1 MSWAIVIGIDRYSG
15 DVPSLAG
22 AVADARSFYR
32 WVTSSSGGNVPQN
45 QTYRLY
51 ALATGDSQTDESDD
65 ALGGD
70 PLDLARPIVEPTKD
84 NVMAVVNDLMRASK
98 GGDERL
104 FFYFSG
110 HGLTVS
116 YANREESALAMS
128 GFDEEHIDQTLAVR
142 SIGEFFETTQFQDQ
156 FFFIDACRNKP
167 KLHVDPIGR
176 WSIPRTRDPG
186 QPPVQQF
193 ILYATSP
200 GRKATEAG
208 VWPGEAEGAF
218 SSVLMQGLSGKGRA
232 KAWSWERNCYEV
244 RWEAL
249 TTYVKSQMEHRRQGF
264 PEGARSNIQVP
275 QDSGSRGVVDRERD
289 ARLTTIPR
297 RAVPQVTLD
306 IHLGARLDEPVDLSV
321 LDATAGKVESESG
334 LTASPHTLTL
344 LPRTYAIDAKTAT
357 RRGRLAIPIDLYDDD
372 CDEELQR
379 PVPEIKWRED
389 EDEEDDLEAGEG
401 DAAIELRSQDPL
413 AVAEITDE
421 AGHFF
426 GVAIPGKPRN
436 ALTPGFYR
444 VRTVGPALADVGEQQ
459 LLLLKT
465 GRPQSVELQP
475 AAPNQQAATFAEA
488 FGGHVDGHF
497 IVPVADAEPVAW
509 AQPSTVL
516 AAAVGARIHGD
527 EKVLAALDIGASPE
541 IDADSG
547 IAVYAVAVDDNLE
560 ALDALRMRVWPV
572 GQPIPKKADALR
584 RSNANVAALLRDAKP
599 VPHWL
604 SIEMGDE
611 TPTVLALSI
620 LRGRLATVIAEVESE
635 TLRLYQ
641 FHPTVNPSESSTPG
655 RLRRVEQLQRLLL
668 GGRLS
673 GAEALAR
680 DVAAGASDDPFA
692 GCVAGYVLLRLG
704 GHREELGDLAS
715 AIIAAAPQLSDAF
728 ILRGEYE
735 AYVQNPERADQAFAD
750 AASAGVPAFGE
761 GLTRLV
767 EGLRVSGLSHPRAW
781 LVRYIFQQHARG
793 SMWAAFT
800 PRYEFEPDR
809 FVITGVDLGYEG

>member
-32 WVTSSSGGNVPQN
+32 WVTSSSGGNVPQS

-51 ALATGDSQTDESDD
+51 APATDESQTEESDNG
-65 ALGGD
+65 LGSD
-70 PLDLARPIVEPTKD
+70 PSDPAKAIVEPTKD
-84 NVMAVVNDLMRASK
+84 NVMAAVNDLMRASK

-128 GFDEEHIDQTLAVR
+128 GFDEEHADQTLAVR
-142 SIGEFFETTQFQDQ
+142 SITEFFETTQFQDQ

-200 GRKATEAG
+200 GRRATEAG

-218 SSVLMQGLSGKGRA
+218 SSVLMHGLSGQGRA

-249 TTYVKSQMEHRRQGF
+249 ATYVKNQMERRREGL
-264 PEGARSNIQVP
+264 PEDARSNIQVP
-275 QDSGSRGVVDRERD
+275 QDTGSRGVVDRERD
-289 ARLTTIPR
+289 ARLTIISR
-297 RAVPQVTLD
+297 RAVSQVAFD
-306 IHLGARLDEPVDLSV
+306 IDLGAPLDEPIDLWV
-321 LDATAGKVESESG
+321 LDATAGEVESESG

-344 LPRTYAIDAKTAT
+344 LPRTYAISAKTAT
-357 RRGRLAIPIDLYDDD
+357 RRGRLAVPLDLSDDS
-372 CDEELQR
+372 DEELQK
-379 PVPEIKWRED
+379 PIHEIEWRTD
-389 EDEEDDLEAGEG
+389 EDEEEDLESGEG
-401 DAAIELRSQDPL
+401 DASIELRSQDPL

-426 GVAIPGKPRN
+426 GVAIPGVRRDEL
-436 ALTPGFYR
+436 APGFYR
-444 VRTVGPALADVGEQQ
+444 VRTVGPAPADLGEQQ
-459 LLLLKT
+459 LLHLEA
-465 GRPQSVELQP
+465 GRTQSVNLQP
-475 AAPNQQAATFAEA
+475 ATPKQQAATLAEA

-497 IVPVADAEPVAW
+497 VVPVADAEPVAW

-527 EKVLAALDIGASPE
+527 EKVLAALDVDASPE
-541 IDADSG
+541 IGADSG
-547 IAVYAVAVDDNLE
+547 IAVYAVAGDDNPE
-560 ALDALRMRVWPV
+560 ALDALRVRVWPA
-572 GQPIPKKADALR
+572 GQPIPKTADALP
-584 RSNANVAALLRDAKP
+584 RSNANVATLVCEANPL
-599 VPHWL
+599 PHWL
-604 SIEMGDE
+604 AFELGDQ
-611 TPTVLALSI
+611 TPTVLALSM
-620 LRGRLATVIAEVESE
+620 LRGRLATVIAEVDSE

-641 FHPTVNPSESSTPG
+641 FHPRLTPSESSTPG
-655 RLRRVEQLQRLLL
+655 RLRRVEQLQRSLL
-668 GGRLS
+668 GGRLRS
-673 GAEALAR
+673 AEALAR
-680 DVAAGASDDPFA
+680 DVAAKAGDDPFA
-692 GCVAGYVLLRLG
+692 GCIAGYVLLRLG
-704 GHREELGDLAS
+704 GHQEELGELAS

-735 AYVQNPERADQAFAD
+735 AYRQNREAADQAFAD
-750 AASAGVPAFGE
+750 AAAAGVPAFGE

-767 EGLRVSGLSHPRAW
+767 EGLRVSGMSHPRAS

-800 PRYEFEPDR
+800 PRYEFKPDR

>member
-1 MSWAIVIGIDRYSG
+1 VSWAIVIGIDRYSG

-22 AVADARSFYR
+22 AVADARCFYR
-32 WVTSSSGGNVPQN
+32 WVTSSSGANVPHS

-51 ALATGDSQTDESDD
+51 APATDPQTDESDD
-65 ALGGD
+65 ASGGNPSD
-70 PLDLARPIVEPTKD
+70 AAKAIIEPTKD
-84 NVMAVVNDLMRASK
+84 NVMAVVNGLMRASK

-116 YANREESALAMS
+116 YANREESALALS
-128 GFDEEHIDQTLAVR
+128 SFDEEHTDQTLAVR
-142 SIGEFFETTQFQDQ
+142 SISEFFETTQFQDQ

-167 KLHVDPIGR
+167 KRHVDPIGR

-200 GRKATEAG
+200 GRKALEAG

-218 SSVLMQGLSGKGRA
+218 SSVLMDGLSGKGRA
-232 KAWSWERNCYEV
+232 KAWSWERNWYEV

-249 TTYVKSQMEHRRQGF
+249 ATYVKNQMERRRDGF
-264 PEGARSNIQVP
+264 PEDARSNLQVP
-275 QDSGSRGVVDRERD
+275 QDTGSRGVVDRERD

-297 RAVPQVTLD
+297 REVTQVAFNID
-306 IHLGARLDEPVDLSV
+306 LGAQLDEPIDLLV
-321 LDATAGKVESESG
+321 LDATAGEVENEGG
-334 LTASPHTLTL
+334 LTTSPHTLTL
-344 LPRTYAIDAKTAT
+344 LPRTYAVSAKTAT
-357 RRGRLAIPIDLYDDD
+357 RRGRLAAPVDLYDDD
-372 CDEELQR
+372 CDEGSQTSMPAIE
-379 PVPEIKWRED
+379 WRTE
-389 EDEEDDLEAGEG
+389 EDEESDLEAGEG
-401 DAAIELRSQDPL
+401 DAAIEFRSQDPL

-421 AGHFF
+421 AGHSF
-426 GVAIPGKPRN
+426 GVATPDRRRDE
-436 ALTPGFYR
+436 LTPGFYR
-444 VRTVGPALADVGEQQ
+444 VRTVGPAPADLGEQQ
-459 LLLLKT
+459 LIHLEAGGT
-465 GRPQSVELQP
+465 QSVELPP
-475 AAPNQQAATFAEA
+475 ATPKQQAATLAQA

-497 IVPVADAEPVAW
+497 IVPVADAEPIAW

-527 EKVLAALDIGASPE
+527 EKVLAALDVDASKE
-541 IDADSG
+541 IDTDSG
-547 IAVYAVAVDDNLE
+547 IAVYAAADDNPE
-560 ALDALRMRVWPV
+560 VLDALRVRVWPV
-572 GQPIPKKADALR
+572 GQPIPQTAAPLR
-584 RSNANVAALLRDAKP
+584 RSNANVGVFLRDAKP

-604 SIEMGDE
+604 AIEMGDQM
-611 TPTVLALSI
+611 PTVLALPL
-620 LRGRLATVIAEVESE
+620 LRGRLATVIAEVESNAF
-635 TLRLYQ
+635 RLYQ
-641 FHPTVNPSESSTPG
+641 FHPTMNPSESSTPG

-673 GAEALAR
+673 GADTLAR
-680 DVAAGASDDPFA
+680 DVAAKAGDDPFG

-704 GHREELGDLAS
+704 GHREELSELAS

-728 ILRGEYE
+728 ILRGEHEVYAKNRE
-735 AYVQNPERADQAFAD
+735 AADQAFAD

-800 PRYEFEPDR
+800 PRYEFKPDR